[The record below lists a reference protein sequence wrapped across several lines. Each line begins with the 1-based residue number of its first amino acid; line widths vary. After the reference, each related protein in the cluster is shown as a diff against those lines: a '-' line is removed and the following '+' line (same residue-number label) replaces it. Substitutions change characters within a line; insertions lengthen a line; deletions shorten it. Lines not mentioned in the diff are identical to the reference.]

1 MHSGLYRRLAASTLK
16 KNARTYLPY
25 LLSAC
30 GTVAVF
36 YILAYL
42 ALDSGSG
49 TTGMVMQLGAIVVGI
64 FALIFLFY
72 TNSFLIKRRKK
83 ELGIYLYI
91 YTGGEPLLGL
101 YGILGMEKRHIFRM
115 MAYETLYCFLISV
128 VSGLAVGLLFSK
140 GVQLLFLHIL
150 QMPVQWGFAFSPS
163 AALVTVLL
171 FAGIFFL
178 TLLSNLRQVHI
189 SQPIELLRGSQV
201 GEREPRA
208 NWPLAIL
215 GVVLLAAGYALA
227 QFVNNPIWA
236 FILFFL
242 AVILVILGTYALF
255 TSTSIAALKLLRR
268 NKTYYYQTKHFIS
281 VSGMIYRM
289 KQNAAGLASICILST
304 MVLVMVSTTTSLY
317 AGMNEMFSWYTRDFR
332 VRAYADSE
340 SGGYTPS
347 APSRLI
353 LSQQGY
359 EPLDEQVYSSL
370 SFATVRDGEGGFA
383 FVPQDDANAMEASVD
398 DIMQF
403 TMLTL
408 ADYNL
413 LSNNAYELAQGEVL
427 LAAARGTDDFDQPEL
442 RVFGLEFDV
451 AANVTA
457 PDIYAADYMG
467 TELYYLIVPDAHTF
481 WQIANLE
488 IQFYGNN
495 ATYVENVY
503 AFNVDA
509 GASVDEQAALRTDLL
524 AQGSVSVTC
533 TALDKQGIQEFYG
546 SFFFLGI
553 FLGLLFLMATA
564 MIIYYKQISEG
575 YDDRARFELM
585 QKVGMTAEEIRSAVR
600 SQVLTVFFFPLVM
613 AGVHIVFAFKM
624 IAMLMSLLQLT
635 NTTLFALTTVVCFFA
650 FAAVYALIYAI
661 TARSYYRIVS

>member
-49 TTGMVMQLGAIVVGI
+49 TTAFVMQLGAIVVGI

-83 ELGIYLYI
+83 E
-91 YTGGEPLLGL
+91 LGL

-268 NKTYYYQTKHFIS
+268 NKAYYYQTKHFIS

-304 MVLVMVSTTTSLY
+304 MVLVMVSTTTALY

-332 VRAYADSE
+332 VRAYTDSE

-370 SFATVRDGEGGFA
+370 SFATVRDGEGGFT

-413 LSNNAYELAQGEVL
+413 LVNNAYELAQGEVL

-451 AANVTA
+451 AANVAA

-481 WQIANLE
+481 WQISNLE

-495 ATYVENVY
+495 ATYVENIY

-533 TALDKQGIQEFYG
+533 TALVKQDAQEFYG

-585 QKVGMTAEEIRSAVR
+585 QKVGMTAEEIRSSVR

>member
-30 GTVAVF
+30 GTVAMF

-49 TTGMVMQLGAIVVGI
+49 TTGLVMQLGAIVVGI

-83 ELGIYLYI
+83 E
-91 YTGGEPLLGL
+91 LGL

-215 GVVLLAAGYALA
+215 GIVLLAAGYALA
-227 QFVNNPIWA
+227 QFVNNPLWA
-236 FILFFL
+236 FVLFFL

-427 LAAARGTDDFDQPEL
+427 LAAARGTDAFDQPQL

-495 ATYVENVY
+495 ATYVENIY

>member
-42 ALDSGSG
+42 ALNSGSG
-49 TTGMVMQLGAIVVGI
+49 TTGLVMQLGAVVVGI

-83 ELGIYLYI
+83 E
-91 YTGGEPLLGL
+91 LGL

-242 AVILVILGTYALF
+242 AVIPVILGTYALF

-268 NKTYYYQTKHFIS
+268 NKSYYYQTKHFIS

-317 AGMNEMFSWYTRDFR
+317 AGMNEMFSWYTRDFY
-332 VRAYADSE
+332 VHTYTDSE

-370 SFATVRDGEGGFA
+370 SFATVRDGEGGFT

-413 LSNNAYELAQGEVL
+413 LVKNAYELAQGEVL

-451 AANVTA
+451 AANVAA

-467 TELYYLIVPDAHTF
+467 TDLYYLIVPDAHTF

-509 GASVDEQAALRTDLL
+509 DASVDEQAALRTDLL

-533 TALDKQGIQEFYG
+533 TALDKQSMQEFYG

-635 NTTLFALTTVVCFFA
+635 NTTLFAFTTVVCFFA

>member
-30 GTVAVF
+30 GTVAMF

-42 ALDSGSG
+42 ALNSGSG
-49 TTGMVMQLGAIVVGI
+49 TTGLVMQLGAVVVGI

-83 ELGIYLYI
+83 E
-91 YTGGEPLLGL
+91 LGL

-268 NKTYYYQTKHFIS
+268 NKAYYYQTKHFIS

-332 VRAYADSE
+332 VRAYTDSE

-359 EPLDEQVYSSL
+359 APLDEQVYSSL
-370 SFATVRDGEGGFA
+370 SFATVRDGEGGFT

-451 AANVTA
+451 AANVAA

-495 ATYVENVY
+495 ATYVENIY

-509 GASVDEQAALRTDLL
+509 DASVDEQAALRTDLL

-533 TALDKQGIQEFYG
+533 TALVKQDAQEFYG

-585 QKVGMTAEEIRSAVR
+585 QKVGMTAEEIRSSVR

>member
-49 TTGMVMQLGAIVVGI
+49 TTAFVMQLGAIVVGI

-83 ELGIYLYI
+83 E
-91 YTGGEPLLGL
+91 LGL

-332 VRAYADSE
+332 VRAYTDSE

-359 EPLDEQVYSSL
+359 APLDEQVYSSL
-370 SFATVRDGEGGFA
+370 SFATVRDGEGGFT

-427 LAAARGTDDFDQPEL
+427 LAAARGTDAFDQPQL

-585 QKVGMTAEEIRSAVR
+585 QKVGMTAEEIRSSVR

>member
-83 ELGIYLYI
+83 E
-91 YTGGEPLLGL
+91 LGL

-289 KQNAAGLASICILST
+289 KQNAAGLASICMLST

>member
-83 ELGIYLYI
+83 E
-91 YTGGEPLLGL
+91 LGL

-215 GVVLLAAGYALA
+215 GIVLLAAGYALA
-227 QFVNNPIWA
+227 QFVNNPLWA
-236 FILFFL
+236 FVLFFL

-332 VRAYADSE
+332 VRAYTDSE

-370 SFATVRDGEGGFA
+370 SFATVRDGEGGFT

-413 LSNNAYELAQGEVL
+413 LVNNAYELAQGEVL
-427 LAAARGTDDFDQPEL
+427 LAAARGTDAFDQPQL

-451 AANVTA
+451 AANVAA

>member
-83 ELGIYLYI
+83 E
-91 YTGGEPLLGL
+91 LGL

-268 NKTYYYQTKHFIS
+268 NKAYYYQTKHFIS

-332 VRAYADSE
+332 VRAYTDSE

-370 SFATVRDGEGGFA
+370 SFATVRDGEGGFT

-413 LSNNAYELAQGEVL
+413 LVKNAYELAQGEVL

-495 ATYVENVY
+495 ATYVENIY

-509 GASVDEQAALRTDLL
+509 DASVDEQAALRTDLL

-533 TALDKQGIQEFYG
+533 TALVKQDAQEFYG

>member
-49 TTGMVMQLGAIVVGI
+49 TTAFVMQLGAIVVGI

-83 ELGIYLYI
+83 E
-91 YTGGEPLLGL
+91 LGL

-332 VRAYADSE
+332 VRAYTDSE

-359 EPLDEQVYSSL
+359 APLDEQVYSSL
-370 SFATVRDGEGGFA
+370 SFATVRDGEGGFT

-398 DIMQF
+398 DVMQF

-427 LAAARGTDDFDQPEL
+427 LAAARGTDAFDQPEL

-495 ATYVENVY
+495 ATYVENIY

-533 TALDKQGIQEFYG
+533 TALVKQDAQEFYG

>member
-42 ALDSGSG
+42 ALNSGSG

-83 ELGIYLYI
+83 E
-91 YTGGEPLLGL
+91 LGL

-332 VRAYADSE
+332 VRAYTDSE

-359 EPLDEQVYSSL
+359 APLDEQVYSSL
-370 SFATVRDGEGGFA
+370 SFATVRDGEGGFT

-427 LAAARGTDDFDQPEL
+427 LAAARGTDAFDQPEL

-451 AANVTA
+451 AANVAA

-524 AQGSVSVTC
+524 AQGSVSVSC
-533 TALDKQGIQEFYG
+533 TALDKQSMQEFYG

-585 QKVGMTAEEIRSAVR
+585 QKVGMTAEEIRSSVR

-635 NTTLFALTTVVCFFA
+635 NTTLFAFTTVVCFFA

>member
-42 ALDSGSG
+42 ALNSGSG

-83 ELGIYLYI
+83 E
-91 YTGGEPLLGL
+91 LGL

-268 NKTYYYQTKHFIS
+268 NKAYYYQTKHFIS

-332 VRAYADSE
+332 VRAYTDSE

-359 EPLDEQVYSSL
+359 TPLDEQVYSSL
-370 SFATVRDGEGGFA
+370 SFATVRDGEGGFT

-413 LSNNAYELAQGEVL
+413 LVNNAYELAQGEVL
-427 LAAARGTDDFDQPEL
+427 LAAARGMDDFDQPEL

-451 AANVTA
+451 AANVAA

-495 ATYVENVY
+495 ATYVENIY

-524 AQGSVSVTC
+524 AQGSVSVSC
-533 TALDKQGIQEFYG
+533 TALDKQSMQEFYG

-624 IAMLMSLLQLT
+624 ISMLMSLLQLT

>member
-83 ELGIYLYI
+83 E
-91 YTGGEPLLGL
+91 LGL

-332 VRAYADSE
+332 VRAYTDSE

-359 EPLDEQVYSSL
+359 APLDEQVYSSL
-370 SFATVRDGEGGFA
+370 SFATVRDGEGGFT

-427 LAAARGTDDFDQPEL
+427 LAAARGTDAFDQPEL

-451 AANVTA
+451 AANVAA

-495 ATYVENVY
+495 ATYVENIY

-533 TALDKQGIQEFYG
+533 TALVKQDAQEFYG

-585 QKVGMTAEEIRSAVR
+585 QKVGMTAEEIRSSVR

>member
-83 ELGIYLYI
+83 E
-91 YTGGEPLLGL
+91 LGL

-332 VRAYADSE
+332 VRAYTDSE

-359 EPLDEQVYSSL
+359 APLDEQVYSSL
-370 SFATVRDGEGGFA
+370 SFATVRDGEGGFT

-413 LSNNAYELAQGEVL
+413 LVKNAYELAQGEVL
-427 LAAARGTDDFDQPEL
+427 LAAARGTDDFDQPQL

-451 AANVTA
+451 AANVAA

-524 AQGSVSVTC
+524 AQGSVSVTS
-533 TALDKQGIQEFYG
+533 TALVKQDAQEFYG

>member
-42 ALDSGSG
+42 ALNSGSG

-83 ELGIYLYI
+83 E
-91 YTGGEPLLGL
+91 LGL

-332 VRAYADSE
+332 VRAYTDSE

-370 SFATVRDGEGGFA
+370 SFATVRDGEGGFT

-413 LSNNAYELAQGEVL
+413 LVNNAYELAQGEVL
-427 LAAARGTDDFDQPEL
+427 LAAARGTDAFDQPQL

-451 AANVTA
+451 AANVAA

-524 AQGSVSVTC
+524 AQGSVSVSC
-533 TALDKQGIQEFYG
+533 TALDKQDAQEFYG

>member
-42 ALDSGSG
+42 ALNSGSG

-83 ELGIYLYI
+83 E
-91 YTGGEPLLGL
+91 LGL

-227 QFVNNPIWA
+227 QFVNNPLWA

-268 NKTYYYQTKHFIS
+268 NKAYYYQTKHFIS

-332 VRAYADSE
+332 VRAYTDSE

-359 EPLDEQVYSSL
+359 APLDEQVYSSL
-370 SFATVRDGEGGFA
+370 SFATVRDGEGGFT

-427 LAAARGTDDFDQPEL
+427 LAAARGTDAFDQPQL

>member
-42 ALDSGSG
+42 ALNSGSG

-83 ELGIYLYI
+83 E
-91 YTGGEPLLGL
+91 LGL

-215 GVVLLAAGYALA
+215 GIVLLAAGYALA

-317 AGMNEMFSWYTRDFR
+317 AGMNEMFSWYTRDFY
-332 VRAYADSE
+332 VHTYADSE

-370 SFATVRDGEGGFA
+370 SFATVRDGEGGFT

-413 LSNNAYELAQGEVL
+413 LVNNAYELAQGEVL
-427 LAAARGTDDFDQPEL
+427 LAAARGMDDFDQPEL

-451 AANVTA
+451 AANVAA

-495 ATYVENVY
+495 ATYVENIY

-509 GASVDEQAALRTDLL
+509 GASVDEQAALRPDLL
-524 AQGSVSVTC
+524 AQGSVSVSC
-533 TALDKQGIQEFYG
+533 TALDKQSMQEFYG

-585 QKVGMTAEEIRSAVR
+585 QKVGMTAEEIRSSVR

-650 FAAVYALIYAI
+650 FAVVYALIYAI

>member
-42 ALDSGSG
+42 ALNSGSG

-83 ELGIYLYI
+83 E
-91 YTGGEPLLGL
+91 LGL

-332 VRAYADSE
+332 VRAYTDSE

-359 EPLDEQVYSSL
+359 APLDEQVYSSL
-370 SFATVRDGEGGFA
+370 SFATVRDGEGGFT

-427 LAAARGTDDFDQPEL
+427 LAAARGTDAFDQPQL

>member
-30 GTVAVF
+30 GTVAMF

-42 ALDSGSG
+42 ALNSGSG
-49 TTGMVMQLGAIVVGI
+49 TTGLVMQLGAVVVGI

-83 ELGIYLYI
+83 E
-91 YTGGEPLLGL
+91 LGL

-227 QFVNNPIWA
+227 QFVNNPLWA

-242 AVILVILGTYALF
+242 ATYALF

-268 NKTYYYQTKHFIS
+268 NKAYYYQTKHFIS

-317 AGMNEMFSWYTRDFR
+317 AGMNEMFSWYTRDFY
-332 VRAYADSE
+332 VHTYTDSE

-359 EPLDEQVYSSL
+359 APLDEQVYSSL
-370 SFATVRDGEGGFA
+370 SFATVRDGEGGFT

-398 DIMQF
+398 DVMQF

-413 LSNNAYELAQGEVL
+413 LVKNAYELAQGEVL

-451 AANVTA
+451 AANVAA

-509 GASVDEQAALRTDLL
+509 DASVDEQAALRTDLL
-524 AQGSVSVTC
+524 AQGSVSVSC
-533 TALDKQGIQEFYG
+533 TALDKQDAQEFYG

-635 NTTLFALTTVVCFFA
+635 NTTLFAFTTVVCFFA

>member
-30 GTVAVF
+30 GTVAMF

-42 ALDSGSG
+42 ALNSGSG
-49 TTGMVMQLGAIVVGI
+49 TTGLVMQLGAVVVGI

-83 ELGIYLYI
+83 E
-91 YTGGEPLLGL
+91 LGL

-289 KQNAAGLASICILST
+289 KKNAAGLASICILST

-332 VRAYADSE
+332 VRAYTDSE

-359 EPLDEQVYSSL
+359 APLDEQVYSSL
-370 SFATVRDGEGGFA
+370 SFATVRDGEGGFT

-427 LAAARGTDDFDQPEL
+427 LAAARGMDDFDQPEL

-451 AANVTA
+451 AANVAA

-495 ATYVENVY
+495 ATYVENIY

-524 AQGSVSVTC
+524 AQGSVSVSC
-533 TALDKQGIQEFYG
+533 TALDKQSMQEFYG

>member
-49 TTGMVMQLGAIVVGI
+49 TTGMVMQLGAVVVGI

-83 ELGIYLYI
+83 E
-91 YTGGEPLLGL
+91 LGL

-332 VRAYADSE
+332 VRAYTDSE

-353 LSQQGY
+353 LAQQGY
-359 EPLDEQVYSSL
+359 APLDEQVYSSL
-370 SFATVRDGEGGFA
+370 SFATVRDGEGGFT

-451 AANVTA
+451 AANVAA

-533 TALDKQGIQEFYG
+533 TALDKQGMQEFYG

>member
-42 ALDSGSG
+42 ALNSGSG

-83 ELGIYLYI
+83 E
-91 YTGGEPLLGL
+91 LGL

-227 QFVNNPIWA
+227 QFVNNPLWA

-268 NKTYYYQTKHFIS
+268 NKAYYYQTKHFIS

-332 VRAYADSE
+332 VRAYTDSE

-347 APSRLI
+347 APWRLI

-370 SFATVRDGEGGFA
+370 SFATVRDGEGGFT

-413 LSNNAYELAQGEVL
+413 LVNNAYELAQGEVL
-427 LAAARGTDDFDQPEL
+427 LAAARGTDAFDQPQL

-451 AANVTA
+451 AANVAA

-524 AQGSVSVTC
+524 AQGSVSVSC
-533 TALDKQGIQEFYG
+533 TALDKQDAQEFYG

>member
-42 ALDSGSG
+42 ALNSGSG
-49 TTGMVMQLGAIVVGI
+49 TTAFVMQLGAIVVGI

-83 ELGIYLYI
+83 E
-91 YTGGEPLLGL
+91 LGL

-215 GVVLLAAGYALA
+215 GIVLLAAGYALA

-317 AGMNEMFSWYTRDFR
+317 AGMNEMFSWYTRDFY
-332 VRAYADSE
+332 VHTYADSE
-340 SGGYTPS
+340 NGGYTPS

-370 SFATVRDGEGGFA
+370 SFATVRDGEGGFT

-413 LSNNAYELAQGEVL
+413 LVKNAYELAQGEVL

-451 AANVTA
+451 AANVAA

-495 ATYVENVY
+495 ATYVENIY

-509 GASVDEQAALRTDLL
+509 DASVDEQAALRTDLL

-533 TALDKQGIQEFYG
+533 TALVKQDAQEFYG

-585 QKVGMTAEEIRSAVR
+585 QKVGMTAEEIRSSVR

>member
-83 ELGIYLYI
+83 E
-91 YTGGEPLLGL
+91 LGL

-215 GVVLLAAGYALA
+215 GIVLLAAGYALA
-227 QFVNNPIWA
+227 QFVNNPLWA

-268 NKTYYYQTKHFIS
+268 NKAYYYQTKHFIS

-332 VRAYADSE
+332 VRAYTDSE

-370 SFATVRDGEGGFA
+370 SFATVRDGEGGFT

-398 DIMQF
+398 DVTQF

-427 LAAARGTDDFDQPEL
+427 LAATRGTDDFDQPEL
-442 RVFGLEFDV
+442 QVFGLEFDV
-451 AANVTA
+451 AANVAA

>member
-42 ALDSGSG
+42 ALNSGSG
-49 TTGMVMQLGAIVVGI
+49 TTGLVMQLGAIVVGI

-83 ELGIYLYI
+83 E
-91 YTGGEPLLGL
+91 LGL

-317 AGMNEMFSWYTRDFR
+317 AGMNEMFSWYTRDFY
-332 VRAYADSE
+332 VHTYADSE
-340 SGGYTPS
+340 NGGYTPS

-370 SFATVRDGEGGFA
+370 SFATVRDGEGGFT

-451 AANVTA
+451 AANVAA

-509 GASVDEQAALRTDLL
+509 DASVDEQAALRTDLL
-524 AQGSVSVTC
+524 AQGSVSVSC
-533 TALDKQGIQEFYG
+533 TALDKQSMQEFYG

-624 IAMLMSLLQLT
+624 ISMLMSLLQLT

>member
-83 ELGIYLYI
+83 E
-91 YTGGEPLLGL
+91 LGL

-268 NKTYYYQTKHFIS
+268 NKAYYYQTKHFIS

-332 VRAYADSE
+332 VRAYTDSE

-370 SFATVRDGEGGFA
+370 SFATVRDGEGGFT

-413 LSNNAYELAQGEVL
+413 LVNNAYELAQGEVL
-427 LAAARGTDDFDQPEL
+427 LAAARGTDAFDQPQL

-451 AANVTA
+451 AANVAA

-524 AQGSVSVTC
+524 AQGSVSVSC
-533 TALDKQGIQEFYG
+533 TALDKQDAQEFYG

>member
-1 MHSGLYRRLAASTLK
+1 MHCGLYRRLAASTLK
-16 KNARTYLPY
+16 KNARNYLPY

-83 ELGIYLYI
+83 E
-91 YTGGEPLLGL
+91 LGL

-215 GVVLLAAGYALA
+215 GIVLLAAGYALA
-227 QFVNNPIWA
+227 QFVNNPLWA

-268 NKTYYYQTKHFIS
+268 NKAYYYQTKHFIS
-281 VSGMIYRM
+281 VSGMINRL

-332 VRAYADSE
+332 VRAYTDSE
-340 SGGYTPS
+340 SGGYPPS

-359 EPLDEQVYSSL
+359 APLDEQVYSSL
-370 SFATVRDGEGGFA
+370 SFATVRDGEGGFT

-413 LSNNAYELAQGEVL
+413 LVKNAYELAQGEVL
-427 LAAARGTDDFDQPEL
+427 RAAARVTDDFDQPEL

-495 ATYVENVY
+495 ATYVENIY

-533 TALDKQGIQEFYG
+533 TALDKQGRQEFYG

-564 MIIYYKQISEG
+564 MIIYYKQVSEG

-635 NTTLFALTTVVCFFA
+635 NTTLFAFTTVVCFFA

>member
-83 ELGIYLYI
+83 E
-91 YTGGEPLLGL
+91 LGL

-227 QFVNNPIWA
+227 QFVNNPLWA

-332 VRAYADSE
+332 VRAYTDSE

-370 SFATVRDGEGGFA
+370 SFATVRDGEGGFT

-413 LSNNAYELAQGEVL
+413 LVNNAYELAQGEVL
-427 LAAARGTDDFDQPEL
+427 LAAARGTDAFDQPQL

-451 AANVTA
+451 AANVAA

-524 AQGSVSVTC
+524 AQGSVSVSC
-533 TALDKQGIQEFYG
+533 TALDKQDAQEFYG

>member
-42 ALDSGSG
+42 ALNSGSG

-83 ELGIYLYI
+83 E
-91 YTGGEPLLGL
+91 LGL

-215 GVVLLAAGYALA
+215 GIVLLAAGYALA

-317 AGMNEMFSWYTRDFR
+317 AGMNEMFSWYTRDFY
-332 VRAYADSE
+332 VHTYADSE

-370 SFATVRDGEGGFA
+370 SFATVRDGEGGFT

-413 LSNNAYELAQGEVL
+413 LVNNAYELAQGEVL
-427 LAAARGTDDFDQPEL
+427 LAAARGMDDFDQPEL

-451 AANVTA
+451 AANVAA

-495 ATYVENVY
+495 ATYVENIY

-509 GASVDEQAALRTDLL
+509 DASVDEQAALRTDLL

-533 TALDKQGIQEFYG
+533 TALVKQDAQEFYG

-585 QKVGMTAEEIRSAVR
+585 QKVGMTAEEIRSSVR

>member
-49 TTGMVMQLGAIVVGI
+49 TTAFVMQLGAIVVGI

-83 ELGIYLYI
+83 E
-91 YTGGEPLLGL
+91 LGL

-227 QFVNNPIWA
+227 QFVNNPLWA

-268 NKTYYYQTKHFIS
+268 NKAYYYQTKHFIS

-317 AGMNEMFSWYTRDFR
+317 AGMNEMFSWYTRDFY
-332 VRAYADSE
+332 VHTYADSE

-370 SFATVRDGEGGFA
+370 SFATVRDGEGGFT

-413 LSNNAYELAQGEVL
+413 LVNNAYELAQGEVL

-451 AANVTA
+451 AANVAA

-495 ATYVENVY
+495 ATYAENIY

-533 TALDKQGIQEFYG
+533 TALVKQDAQEFYG

>member
-30 GTVAVF
+30 GTVAMF

-42 ALDSGSG
+42 ALNSGSG
-49 TTGMVMQLGAIVVGI
+49 TTGLVMQLGAVVVGI

-83 ELGIYLYI
+83 E
-91 YTGGEPLLGL
+91 LGL

-215 GVVLLAAGYALA
+215 GIVLLAAGYALA
-227 QFVNNPIWA
+227 QFVNNPLW
-236 FILFFL
+236 

-268 NKTYYYQTKHFIS
+268 NKAYYYQTKHFIS

-317 AGMNEMFSWYTRDFR
+317 AGMNEMFSWYTRDFY
-332 VRAYADSE
+332 VHTYTDSE

-370 SFATVRDGEGGFA
+370 SFATVRDGEGGFT

-413 LSNNAYELAQGEVL
+413 LVKNAYELAQGEVL

-451 AANVTA
+451 AANVAA

-509 GASVDEQAALRTDLL
+509 DASVDEQAALRTDLL
-524 AQGSVSVTC
+524 AQGSVSVSC
-533 TALDKQGIQEFYG
+533 TALDKQDAQEFYG

-635 NTTLFALTTVVCFFA
+635 NTTLFAFTTVVCFFA

>member
-83 ELGIYLYI
+83 E
-91 YTGGEPLLGL
+91 LGL

-332 VRAYADSE
+332 VRAYTDSE

-359 EPLDEQVYSSL
+359 APLDEQVYSSL
-370 SFATVRDGEGGFA
+370 SFATVRDGEGGFT

-398 DIMQF
+398 DVMQF

-635 NTTLFALTTVVCFFA
+635 NTTLFAFTTVVCFFA

>member
-30 GTVAVF
+30 GTVAMF

-49 TTGMVMQLGAIVVGI
+49 TTGMVMQLGAVVVGI

-83 ELGIYLYI
+83 E
-91 YTGGEPLLGL
+91 LGL

-227 QFVNNPIWA
+227 QFVNNPLWA

-268 NKTYYYQTKHFIS
+268 NKAYYYQTKHFIS

-332 VRAYADSE
+332 VRAYTDSE

-370 SFATVRDGEGGFA
+370 SFATVRDGEGGFT

-413 LSNNAYELAQGEVL
+413 LVNNAYELAQGEVL
-427 LAAARGTDDFDQPEL
+427 LAAARGTDAFDQPEL

-451 AANVTA
+451 AANVAA

-495 ATYVENVY
+495 ATYVENID

-585 QKVGMTAEEIRSAVR
+585 QKVGMTAEEIRSSVR

-650 FAAVYALIYAI
+650 FAVVYALIYAI

>member
-42 ALDSGSG
+42 ALNSGSG

-83 ELGIYLYI
+83 E
-91 YTGGEPLLGL
+91 LGL

-140 GVQLLFLHIL
+140 GVQLLFLRIL

-268 NKTYYYQTKHFIS
+268 NKAYYYQTKHFIS

-332 VRAYADSE
+332 VRAYTDSE

-370 SFATVRDGEGGFA
+370 SFATVRDGEGGFT

-413 LSNNAYELAQGEVL
+413 LVNNAYELTQGEVL

-451 AANVTA
+451 AANVAA

-509 GASVDEQAALRTDLL
+509 DASVDEQAALRTDLL
-524 AQGSVSVTC
+524 AQGSVSVSC
-533 TALDKQGIQEFYG
+533 TALDKQSMQEFYG

-624 IAMLMSLLQLT
+624 ISMLMSLLQLT
-635 NTTLFALTTVVCFFA
+635 NTTLFAFTTVVCFFA

>member
-49 TTGMVMQLGAIVVGI
+49 TTGLVMQLGAIVVGI

-83 ELGIYLYI
+83 E
-91 YTGGEPLLGL
+91 LGL

-227 QFVNNPIWA
+227 QFVNNPLWA

-268 NKTYYYQTKHFIS
+268 NKAYYYQTKHFIS

-304 MVLVMVSTTTSLY
+304 MVLVMVSTTTALY

-332 VRAYADSE
+332 VRAYTDSE

-370 SFATVRDGEGGFA
+370 SFATVRDGEGGFT

-398 DIMQF
+398 DVMQF

-413 LSNNAYELAQGEVL
+413 LVNNAYELAQGEVL

-451 AANVTA
+451 AANVAA

-509 GASVDEQAALRTDLL
+509 DASVDEQAALRTDLL

>member
-30 GTVAVF
+30 GTVAMF

-49 TTGMVMQLGAIVVGI
+49 TTGLVMQLGAVVVGI

-83 ELGIYLYI
+83 E
-91 YTGGEPLLGL
+91 LGL

-215 GVVLLAAGYALA
+215 GIVLLAAGYALA
-227 QFVNNPIWA
+227 QFVNNPLWA
-236 FILFFL
+236 FVLFFL

-427 LAAARGTDDFDQPEL
+427 LAAARGTDAFDQPQL

-495 ATYVENVY
+495 ATYVENIY

>member
-83 ELGIYLYI
+83 E
-91 YTGGEPLLGL
+91 LGL

-268 NKTYYYQTKHFIS
+268 NKAYYYQTKHFIS

-304 MVLVMVSTTTSLY
+304 MVLVMVSTTTALY

-332 VRAYADSE
+332 VRAYTDSE

-370 SFATVRDGEGGFA
+370 SFATVRDGEGGFT

-467 TELYYLIVPDAHTF
+467 TELYYLIVPDAHTC

-533 TALDKQGIQEFYG
+533 TALDKQDAQEFYG

-635 NTTLFALTTVVCFFA
+635 NTTLFAFTTVVCFFA

>member
-42 ALDSGSG
+42 ALNSGSG
-49 TTGMVMQLGAIVVGI
+49 TTAFVMQLGAIVVGI

-83 ELGIYLYI
+83 E
-91 YTGGEPLLGL
+91 LGL

-215 GVVLLAAGYALA
+215 GIVLLAAGYALA

-317 AGMNEMFSWYTRDFR
+317 AGMNEMFSWYTRDFY
-332 VRAYADSE
+332 VHTYADSE
-340 SGGYTPS
+340 NGGYTPS

-370 SFATVRDGEGGFA
+370 SFATVRDGEGGFT

-398 DIMQF
+398 DVMQF

-413 LSNNAYELAQGEVL
+413 LVNNAYELAQGEVL
-427 LAAARGTDDFDQPEL
+427 LAAARGTDAFDQPQL

-451 AANVTA
+451 AANVAA

-509 GASVDEQAALRTDLL
+509 DASVDEQAALRTDLL

-533 TALDKQGIQEFYG
+533 TALNKQDAQEFYG

-585 QKVGMTAEEIRSAVR
+585 QKVGMTAEEIRSSVR

>member
-83 ELGIYLYI
+83 E
-91 YTGGEPLLGL
+91 LGL

-268 NKTYYYQTKHFIS
+268 NKAYYYQTKHFIS

-304 MVLVMVSTTTSLY
+304 LVLVMVSTTTSLY

-332 VRAYADSE
+332 VRAYTDSE

-359 EPLDEQVYSSL
+359 APLDEQVYSSL
-370 SFATVRDGEGGFA
+370 SFATVRDGEGGFT

-451 AANVTA
+451 AANVAA

>member
-42 ALDSGSG
+42 ALNSGSG

-83 ELGIYLYI
+83 E
-91 YTGGEPLLGL
+91 LGL

-227 QFVNNPIWA
+227 QFVNNPLWA

-268 NKTYYYQTKHFIS
+268 NKAYYYQTKHFIS

-332 VRAYADSE
+332 VRAYTDSE

-370 SFATVRDGEGGFA
+370 SFATVRDGEGGFT

-413 LSNNAYELAQGEVL
+413 LVNNAYELAQGEVL
-427 LAAARGTDDFDQPEL
+427 LAAARGTDAFDQPQL

-451 AANVTA
+451 AANVAA

-524 AQGSVSVTC
+524 AQGSVSVSC
-533 TALDKQGIQEFYG
+533 TALDKQDAQEFYG

>member
-30 GTVAVF
+30 GTVAMF

-42 ALDSGSG
+42 ALNSGSG
-49 TTGMVMQLGAIVVGI
+49 TTGLVMQLGAVVVGI

-83 ELGIYLYI
+83 E
-91 YTGGEPLLGL
+91 LGL

-317 AGMNEMFSWYTRDFR
+317 AGMNEMFSWYTRDFY
-332 VRAYADSE
+332 VHTYADSE
-340 SGGYTPS
+340 NGGYTPS

-370 SFATVRDGEGGFA
+370 SFATVRDGEGGFT

-413 LSNNAYELAQGEVL
+413 LVKNAYELAQGEVL

-451 AANVTA
+451 AANVAA

-495 ATYVENVY
+495 ATYVENIY

-509 GASVDEQAALRTDLL
+509 DASVDEQAALRTDLL

-533 TALDKQGIQEFYG
+533 TALVKQDAQEFYG

-585 QKVGMTAEEIRSAVR
+585 QKVGMTAEEIRSSVR